1 MERTALGVLRIIAA
15 LLLLAG
21 SCSAG
26 PFGFEY
32 GMTKDAIIKLV
43 GKDAVKEDK
52 GDLLVLK
59 TAPKPHELFDTYMVI
74 ISPEHGLLKIR
85 AVSRDIDTSQY
96 GDEIKAQ
103 FGLIRKGLENVYGEP
118 THTFDFL
125 RSGSIWDE
133 SKDWM
138 TGLLKK
144 ERTLE
149 VYWEFKP
156 PKQHLTLV
164 DLEVMALSR
173 ETGYLGLT
181 YEFEGW
187 EQYADERQAKKS
199 DVF

>member
-1 MERTALGVLRIIAA
+1 
-15 LLLLAG
+15 
-21 SCSAG
+21 
-26 PFGFEY
+26 
-32 GMTKDAIIKLV
+32 
-43 GKDAVKEDK
+43 
-52 GDLLVLK
+52 
-59 TAPKPHELFDTYMVI
+59 
-74 ISPEHGLLKIR
+74 
-85 AVSRDIDTSQY
+85 
-96 GDEIKAQ
+96 
-103 FGLIRKGLENVYGEP
+103 
-118 THTFDFL
+118 
-125 RSGSIWDE
+125 
-133 SKDWM
+133 M